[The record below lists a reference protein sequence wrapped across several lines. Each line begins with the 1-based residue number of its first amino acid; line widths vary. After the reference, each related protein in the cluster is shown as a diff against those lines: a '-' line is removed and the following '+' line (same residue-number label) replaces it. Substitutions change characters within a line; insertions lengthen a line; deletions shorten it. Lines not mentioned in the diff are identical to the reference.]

1 MGIVSFIRK
10 KFSKKGELKP
20 LSVERPGLKM
30 RLMKGRR
37 KRYVGTV
44 ALIYKDKPIRQFT
57 VHEEGFSRDKV
68 AADLDQKLTVKLI
81 SVKQDKSKRNNAK
94 K

>member
-1 MGIVSFIRK
+1 MGIRTYLQRK
-10 KFSKKGELKP
+10 FTKSTGLKP
-20 LSVERPGLKM
+20 LSVERPGIKM
-30 RLMKGRR
+30 RLMKKKP

-44 ALIYKDKPIRQFT
+44 ALVYKGKPIRQFT

-68 AADLDQKLTVKLI
+68 ASDLSEMLTVKLM
-81 SVKQDKSKRNNAK
+81 SVKQDKPK